1 VNQATTGLVKDLIGT
16 VLEMSRKVTAQE
28 EVKAGHL
35 IIGSLLVLA
44 MLIVPSAAAITQAPT
59 LSGSSPNTS
68 ALGGNLS
75 SDIAANA
82 LYTAP
87 IGAFTV
93 SDVYANPNGTYDID
107 YLFYSRDYGPGTVT
121 CTVSA
126 WDNFGYI
133 PADELTASL
142 EPAAFTA
149 EPNHVYRCRLHV
161 VTGPAFAA
169 PEKLNSSQYLNGHM
183 TYSVEIGLNVTL
195 QNNTFNYA
203 GDSMRIREPLIIP
216 GLSAVESDRLII
228 PANDTAFTLQAS
240 ESNTVPFEFYRGQGI
255 SNISYN
261 LSTTPLNVTVV
272 PQDFVAKQDQ
282 KYPAHL
288 IVHADRSL
296 APGNYSFTL
305 EAIGAD
311 GIRSPYLQEF
321 FVNVTAP
328 EKVPTQSPLPVM
340 FVIFAIGAAGI
351 FRMSLVRREK

>member
-1 VNQATTGLVKDLIGT
+1 MFRFKIRTVKGMFCT
-16 VLEMSRKVTAQE
+16 CVTLKKE
-28 EVKAGHL
+28 KPDRVM
-35 IIGSLLVLA
+35 IGSLLVLA
-44 MLIVPSAAAITQAPT
+44 ILVVPVAAAITQAPALLGAT
-59 LSGSSPNTS
+59 PNAS
-68 ALGGNLS
+68 APWGNLS
-75 SDIAANA
+75 SDTSASDI
-82 LYTAP
+82 YTAP

-93 SDVYANPNGTYDID
+93 SDVYAAQNGTYDID

-121 CTVSA
+121 CNISA
-126 WDNFGYI
+126 HDRIEYV
-133 PADELTASL
+133 PADELTASI
-142 EPAAFTA
+142 EPAVFTA
-149 EPNHVYRCRLHV
+149 EPGHVYRSRLHV

-169 PEKLNSSQYLNGHM
+169 PEKLNSSRYFHGHM
-183 TYSVEIGLNVTL
+183 TYSVEIDLNVTL
-195 QNNTFNYA
+195 QNSTFNYA

-228 PANDTAFTLQAS
+228 PANDTAFSLQAG
-240 ESNTVPFEFYRGQGI
+240 EEHTVPFEFYRGQGI

-305 EAIGAD
+305 EAIGAE
-311 GIRSPYLQEF
+311 GIRSPYSQEF

-328 EKVPTQSPLPVM
+328 EKAPTQSPLPVA
-340 FVIFAIGAAGI
+340 FAVFAISAAGI
-351 FRMSLVRREK
+351 FRMRLVRRE